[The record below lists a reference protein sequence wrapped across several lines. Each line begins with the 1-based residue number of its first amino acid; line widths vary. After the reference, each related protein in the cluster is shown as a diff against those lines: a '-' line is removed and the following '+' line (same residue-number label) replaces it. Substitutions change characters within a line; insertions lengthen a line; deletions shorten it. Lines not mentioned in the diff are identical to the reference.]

1 MNRTRHP
8 RPRAR
13 ITPEAVTKSIQL
25 RIPPAYIE
33 LIRAAAND
41 KHMTISAYIR
51 DAALTKALA
60 DLERIGHALALKF
73 KGVEHDNND

>member
-25 RIPPAYIE
+25 RIPPAYTE
-33 LIRAAAND
+33 LIKAAAALKN
-41 KHMTISAYIR
+41 TTVSAYIR
-51 DAALTKALA
+51 DAALTRAFA
-60 DLERIGHALALKF
+60 DLEKIGHVLAQKY
-73 KGVEHDNND
+73 KDMRHDNNN